1 MYLLH
6 DKLKQERI
14 GEFMEN
20 PSHEL
25 LKSNQHYADD
35 ESTKESYRVAS
46 NPNMTEPNKQWLHV
60 LFAGE
65 SHTKP
70 NHRLGPKVYD
80 FYLMHVVLSGS
91 GSFTTEHKRY
101 ELHAG
106 DTFLIRPNELISYES
121 DNHDPWHYRWVA
133 FRGEQVEH
141 LITLAGFV
149 SGREVMTSVPLEP
162 VGSYYQDILEAFRFN
177 HPTSS
182 IYASGLLHM
191 IMTEYGRAQQPSDY
205 YLHRQHANEH
215 QLHNQMVHYLT
226 TQYTHP
232 VSIEHMAEALGYN
245 RAYLSRIFKQK
256 IGVTPSTFLLQ
267 LRLDNARRMLRERT
281 ELTIEQ
287 VSASVG
293 IQDALYFSKQF
304 KKLYHQS
311 PTSYRKHIIERMK

>member
-1 MYLLH
+1 MI
-6 DKLKQERI
+6 KCRQERI
-14 GEFMEN
+14 GDIMEQS
-20 PSHEL
+20 SHEL
-25 LKSNQHYADD
+25 LKPNQHYADE

-46 NPNMTEPNKQWLHV
+46 NPNMTEPNQQWLHV

-65 SHTKP
+65 SYTKP
-70 NHRLGPKVYD
+70 THRLGPKVYD
-80 FYLMHVVLSGS
+80 FYLMHVILSGS
-91 GSFTTEHKRY
+91 GSFITEHQRY

-106 DTFLIRPNELISYES
+106 DTFLIRPNELISYVS
-121 DNHDPWHYRWVA
+121 DSNDPWHYRWVA
-133 FRGEQVEH
+133 FRGEQAEH
-141 LITLAGFV
+141 LVATAGFN
-149 SGREVMTSVPLEP
+149 SGCEVINIASLEP
-162 VGSYYQDILEAFRFN
+162 TGSYYHDILEAFRYS

-191 IMTEYGRAQQPSDY
+191 IMTEYGRAQQPSDHG
-205 YLHRQHANEH
+205 LHRQQINEH
-215 QLHNQMVHYLT
+215 QLHNQIVHYLT

-267 LRLDNARRMLRERT
+267 LRLDNAKRLLRERH

-304 KKLYHQS
+304 KKRYQQS
-311 PTSYRKHIIERMK
+311 PTSYRKRVLDQMK

>member
-1 MYLLH
+1 MVH
-6 DKLKQERI
+6 I
-14 GEFMEN
+14 
-20 PSHEL
+20 PIEL
-25 LKSNQHYADD
+25 QTSSQHFADE
-35 ESTKESYRVAS
+35 ESSKETYRVAS
-46 NPNMTEPNKQWLHV
+46 NPDMTEPNQKWLHV

-80 FYLMHVVLSGS
+80 FYLMHIVLSGS
-91 GSFTTEHKRY
+91 GSFITEHNRY
-101 ELHAG
+101 ELNAG

-121 DNHDPWHYRWVA
+121 DSNDPWHYRWVA
-133 FRGEQVEH
+133 FRGEQAEH
-141 LITLAGFV
+141 LVTIAGFN
-149 SGREVMTSVPLEP
+149 SGCEVMNHVSLEP
-162 VGSYYQDILEAFRFN
+162 VGSYYHDILEIFRYS

-182 IYASGLLHM
+182 IHASGLLHM
-191 IMTEYGRAQQPSDY
+191 IMTEYGRAQQPSEHV
-205 YLHRQHANEH
+205 LHRQQSNEH

-245 RAYLSRIFKQK
+245 RAYLSRIFKLK

-267 LRLDNARRMLRERT
+267 LRLDNARRLLRERQ

-304 KKLYHQS
+304 KKRYQQS
-311 PTSYRKHIIERMK
+311 PTSYRKQILDQMK

>member
-1 MYLLH
+1 
-6 DKLKQERI
+6 
-14 GEFMEN
+14 MEQS
-20 PSHEL
+20 SHEL
-25 LKSNQHYADD
+25 LKPNQHYADE

-46 NPNMTEPNKQWLHV
+46 NPIMTEPNQQWLHV

-65 SHTKP
+65 SYTKP
-70 NHRLGPKVYD
+70 MHRLGPKVYD
-80 FYLMHVVLSGS
+80 FYLMHVILSGS
-91 GSFTTEHKRY
+91 GSFITEHQHY
-101 ELHAG
+101 QLHAG
-106 DTFLIRPNELISYES
+106 DTFLIRPNELISYVS
-121 DNHDPWHYRWVA
+121 DSNDPWHYRWVA
-133 FRGEQVEH
+133 FRGEQAEH
-141 LITLAGFV
+141 LVATAGFT
-149 SGREVMTSVPLEP
+149 SGCEVINIASLEP
-162 VGSYYQDILEAFRFN
+162 TGSYYHDILEAFRYS

-191 IMTEYGRAQQPSDY
+191 IMTEYGRAQQPSDHG
-205 YLHRQHANEH
+205 LHRQQINEH
-215 QLHNQMVHYLT
+215 QLHNQIVHYLT

-267 LRLDNARRMLRERT
+267 LRLDNAKRLLRERH

-304 KKLYHQS
+304 KKRYQQS
-311 PTSYRKHIIERMK
+311 PTSYRKRVLDQMK

>member
-1 MYLLH
+1 
-6 DKLKQERI
+6 
-14 GEFMEN
+14 MEQS
-20 PSHEL
+20 SHEL
-25 LKSNQHYADD
+25 LKLNQHYADD

-46 NPNMTEPNKQWLHV
+46 NPNITEPNQQWLHV

-91 GSFTTEHKRY
+91 GSFITEHNRY
-101 ELHAG
+101 ELIAG
-106 DTFLIRPNELISYES
+106 DTFLVRPNELISYES
-121 DNHDPWHYRWVA
+121 DNNDPWHYRWVA
-133 FRGEQVEH
+133 FRGKQAEH
-141 LITLAGFV
+141 LVTIAGFT
-149 SGREVMTSVPLEP
+149 SGCEVLNNVPLEP

-182 IYASGLLHM
+182 IYASGLLHI
-191 IMTEYGRAQQPSDY
+191 IMTEYGRAQQSSDH
-205 YLHRQHANEH
+205 YLHRQQANEH
-215 QLHNQMVHYLT
+215 QLHSQMVHYLT

-256 IGVTPSTFLLQ
+256 IGVPPSTFLLQ
-267 LRLDNARRMLRERT
+267 LRLDNARRLLRERT

-287 VSASVG
+287 VAASVG

-304 KKLYHQS
+304 KKSYQQS
-311 PTSYRKHIIERMK
+311 PTSYRKQIIEQMK